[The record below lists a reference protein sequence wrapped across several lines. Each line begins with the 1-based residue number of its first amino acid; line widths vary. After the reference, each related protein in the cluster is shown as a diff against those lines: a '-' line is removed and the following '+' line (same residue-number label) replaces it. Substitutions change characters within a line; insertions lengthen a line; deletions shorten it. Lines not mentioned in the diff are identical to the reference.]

1 MVRDGY
7 AMGVAAKVVKYVL
20 GAAEGWFG
28 VDDPIFAKHGSEAG
42 GENPRLSEWN
52 QIAEKGRLPP
62 LQGRL
67 EAGDELT
74 SKYTPEHVDGEKG
87 F

>member
-1 MVRDGY
+1 
-7 AMGVAAKVVKYVL
+7 VKYVL

-28 VDDPIFAKHGSEAG
+28 VDDPIFAKQGRRQEA
-42 GENPRLSEWN
+42 NPWLSEWN
-52 QIAEKGRLPP
+52 QIAGKGRLPP

-74 SKYTPEHVDGEKG
+74 SKCTPEHVDGEKG